1 MVIEGSIKAA
11 EWILNYQTPMG
22 AFTETPNYTHPLDSK
37 TNPTPAFQLKR
48 DGYKNVSLTA
58 QVVLV
63 MVDILPGL
71 NGHIRAKVNIA
82 KANAISYLERKLESL
97 DDPYDMA
104 LVAWALTKADSAK
117 KETALNL
124 LDTMKRVEGNKIY
137 WSREPVDFNPMV
149 YEDSQKPFIRPK
161 NDQKWDAHAVETTSY
176 ALLVYIAREGIGI
189 IQENIVR
196 FLAVMREL
204 DGGLISTLDSVAAME
219 ALVEYSFR
227 ARLRDVTDMRIT
239 LEHSANP
246 NFTVDVYLGNT
257 YDLADL
263 RSFDVS
269 LHSVKEGKEVRR
281 EREMEKGW
289 FM

>member
-1 MVIEGSIKAA
+1 
-11 EWILNYQTPMG
+11 
-22 AFTETPNYTHPLDSK
+22 
-37 TNPTPAFQLKR
+37 LKR

-124 LDTMKRVEGNKIY
+124 LDTMKRVEGK
-137 WSREPVDFNPMV
+137 
-149 YEDSQKPFIRPK
+149 DSQKPFIRPK